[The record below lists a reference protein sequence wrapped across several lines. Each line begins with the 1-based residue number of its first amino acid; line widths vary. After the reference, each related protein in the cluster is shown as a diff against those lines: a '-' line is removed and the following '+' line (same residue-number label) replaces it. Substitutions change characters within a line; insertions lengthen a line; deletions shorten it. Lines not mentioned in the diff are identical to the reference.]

1 MPQNAES
8 KGQGL
13 VGLGKAEV
21 GKDKVGPQAALHLSH
36 L

>member
-1 MPQNAES
+1 MLQNAES
-8 KGQGL
+8 KGCWL

-21 GKDKVGPQAALHLSH
+21 GRDKAGARLALHLSH